1 MPVTT
6 RYAVPVKSEDGLSSE
21 VNDHFAMS
29 EHFAILEVKKNRII
43 SVRFVHNRRDV
54 EKQNNAA
61 QFLVDRGVMVVL
73 TGRIGSCMI
82 RIFMD
87 TGIKLYSG
95 AAGTVEDAFN
105 SYVEGKLAEVRPSPY
120 QL

>member
-1 MPVTT
+1 MPATT
-6 RYAVPVKSEDGLSSE
+6 RYAVPVKSKDGLLSE

-43 SVRFVHNRRDV
+43 SVRFVHNRQDA
-54 EKQNNAA
+54 EKQKSAA
-61 QFLVDRGVMVVL
+61 QFLVDTGVMVVL

-87 TGIKLYSG
+87 RGIKIYSG

-105 SYVEGKLAEVRPSPY
+105 SYVEGELPEVRPSPY

>member
-1 MPVTT
+1 MPATT
-6 RYAVPVKSEDGLSSE
+6 RYAVPVKSNDGLSSE

-29 EHFAILEVKKNRII
+29 EHFAILDVKKNRII
-43 SVRFVHNRRDV
+43 SVRIVHNRQDA
-54 EKQNNAA
+54 EKQKSAA
-61 QFLVDRGVMVVL
+61 EFLVDTGVNIVL

-87 TGIKLYSG
+87 RDIKLYSG
-95 AAGTVEDAFN
+95 AAGTVEDAFK
-105 SYVEGKLAEVRPSPY
+105 SYLEGKLAEVQPSPY